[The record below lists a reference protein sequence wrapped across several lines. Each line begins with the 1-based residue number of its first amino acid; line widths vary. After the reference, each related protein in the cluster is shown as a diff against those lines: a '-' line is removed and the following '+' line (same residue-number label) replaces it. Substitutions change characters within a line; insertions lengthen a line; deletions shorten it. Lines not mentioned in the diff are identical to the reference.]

1 MESATPYI
9 LFFSGISVIGS
20 FVIGLIVGWFGNDII
35 YAFLNKNRI
44 QPLHPEMFDENG
56 QVVPDELIAFRFEN
70 TDSMEEEEET
80 EEAEFGKVL

>member
-56 QVVPDELIAFRFEN
+56 QLIPDEIVAVRFEN
-70 TDSMEEEEET
+70 TEDFEEYDNED
-80 EEAEFGKVL
+80 